1 MALDTHKLS
10 IKILSRK
17 PRAHPS
23 QRKQHPYGAV
33 FCNVKT
39 TSSVGGFNITKRAGF
54 FRLLKV
60 KALSLFVKLRGNFG
74 GKVFVFFLQAF
85 TEFEANVIS

>member
-1 MALDTHKLS
+1 MILLLAYQALLTKTTVF
-10 IKILSRK
+10 KK
-17 PRAHPS
+17 TV
-23 QRKQHPYGAV
+23 V
-33 FCNVKT
+33 FCGLK
-39 TSSVGGFNITKRAGF
+39 KRAGKI
-54 FRLLKV
+54 RLLKV